1 MTFKRKVKAKTE
13 DEDVKAAPESES
25 KPSDASASDD
35 TPSRNRT
42 SVVGFIKSFLTPLN
56 VMLAVL
62 VVVTLSTGGPED
74 DGKTNLRNEAKTPDA
89 KATVTPDA
97 KAAETPEEAA
107 PPKFTGVTGTLLDAN
122 GIESVLNS
130 GRTNIALKKPAAQ
143 ISDYKPSDGAGNAVD
158 GNRSGDNFSHTNGEC
173 NGWWQVDLQG
183 VYSVED
189 IIIFNRAGP
198 DFILDRLSDFF
209 VEVLNLN
216 GEAWDTTGKYHSAG
230 SAGLKAGYH
239 FEPGAKGSVVRILLN
254 GCEVLHMEQ
263 VEVYGTPV

>member
-13 DEDVKAAPESES
+13 DEDVKAAPASNPQ
-25 KPSDASASDD
+25 PSDASASD
-35 TPSRNRT
+35 TPSRDRT
-42 SVVGFIKSFLTPLN
+42 SVVGYIKSLLTPLN
-56 VMLAVL
+56 VIL
-62 VVVTLSTGGPED
+62 VVLIIVSLSMGGPDD
-74 DGKTNLRNEAKTPDA
+74 DGKTNLRNEAKT
-89 KATVTPDA
+89 TDA